1 MKIISNFYIY
11 YIIKMN
17 SIQSLVKIVEELQ
30 QKVNKLES
38 ENGEIKAKLKSVHE
52 IADTRADNF
61 PPSYY
66 RKKGIGVY
74 REFKQRWVIDIKENI
89 SGYIILETIVGWHS
103 HDHGG
108 TKIVQKA
115 YGMRNTDY
123 YAIRYGSAF
132 DNCWSEWNI
141 ITNKP
146 LVYPTQ
152 KVKQEYNI
160 IYDILNI
167 LCQIPKQ
174 NKYYKPID
182 IQYILTNFYKL
193 KYFTDTGDYNIENI
207 KDICLYNI
215 YTKKEIKSTFTKLVE
230 IIFNALE
237 YYRKPIQ
244 TKEEI
249 IESWLEVLLDDKI
262 IEMNKTNNYNQEYI
276 NNKMEKITSIIN
288 TNLETYNTW
297 WNNMII
303 YKFISNKYPDSVMC

>member
-1 MKIISNFYIY
+1 
-11 YIIKMN
+11 MN
-17 SIQSLVKIVEELQ
+17 SIQSLVKLVKDLEQRVI
-30 QKVNKLES
+30 KLES
-38 ENGEIKAKLKSVHE
+38 ENIILTNKLQQATE
-52 IADTRADNF
+52 IADTRTENF

-66 RKKGIGVY
+66 RKKGVGVY
-74 REFKQRWVIDIKENI
+74 REFKHRWVIDIKENI
-89 SGYIILETIVGWHS
+89 SYYVLLETIVNY
-103 HDHGG
+103 GG
-108 TKIVQKA
+108 PDMGGIKIIQKA
-115 YGMRNTDY
+115 YGMRDTDY

-141 ITNKP
+141 ITNNP

-160 IYDILNI
+160 IYDVLNI

-174 NKYYKPID
+174 NKYYKAID
-182 IQYILTNFYKL
+182 IEYILTDFYKL
-193 KYFTDTGDYNIENI
+193 KYFTDTGNYNIENVKYI
-207 KDICLYNI
+207 YLYNI
-215 YTKKEIKSTFTKLVE
+215 YTKEEIKSTFTKLVE
-230 IIFNALE
+230 IIFNDLE
-237 YYRKPIQ
+237 DYRKPIQ

-276 NNKMEKITSIIN
+276 NIKMEKLTSIIN